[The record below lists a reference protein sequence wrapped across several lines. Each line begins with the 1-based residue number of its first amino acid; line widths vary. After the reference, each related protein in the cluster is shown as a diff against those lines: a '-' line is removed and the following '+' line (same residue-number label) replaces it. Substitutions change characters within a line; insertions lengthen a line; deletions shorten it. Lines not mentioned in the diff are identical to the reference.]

1 MKKAIR
7 KIRYYNRMA
16 AVFTAALFLFIL
28 PAGTAHADVWASG
41 HIGSIFGILRDMTD
55 LYIRTAY
62 GAMILVFAVGTV
74 KSGLGAQAAK
84 TFGLPKKVSSEIA
97 NFMLGIAVFV
107 FGILSYPVAE
117 KIINTIVSSAGTG
130 GVTGLH
136 LDL

>member
-1 MKKAIR
+1 MKNMIR
-7 KIRYYNRMA
+7 NNRNSCRTA
-16 AVFTAALFLFIL
+16 AVFTAALFLFIF

-55 LYIRTAY
+55 LYIRVAY
-62 GAMILVFAVGTV
+62 GAMILVFAVGSV
-74 KSGLGAQAAK
+74 KSGLGAQAAR
-84 TFGLPKKVSSEIA
+84 TFGLPRKVSSEIA
-97 NFMLGIAVFV
+97 NFTLGIAVFV